1 MQEHYCRAQAD
12 FQSNQSSLPPAAF
25 CIMVALQKRW
35 AWFIST
41 VSTINHLPY
50 TTVPSESQLEE
61 QPQTVRGALQLL
73 KSIDLSKAAKQ
84 ADTNKNSLRTK
95 RRGRK
100 VLIILDPT
108 AFGGNFL
115 PQNSGRQGKSKQ
127 LKCPLC
133 LITAGSLFM

>member
-41 VSTINHLPY
+41 VPTINHLPY
-50 TTVPSESQLEE
+50 TTVPSESQLEA

-73 KSIDLSKAAKQ
+73 KSIDLSKAARQ

-100 VLIILDPT
+100 VLLFWT
-108 AFGGNFL
+108 QQHLGGIFYHRTL
-115 PQNSGRQGKSKQ
+115 EGKASPNS
-127 LKCPLC
+127 LNVHYV
-133 LITAGSLFM
+133 